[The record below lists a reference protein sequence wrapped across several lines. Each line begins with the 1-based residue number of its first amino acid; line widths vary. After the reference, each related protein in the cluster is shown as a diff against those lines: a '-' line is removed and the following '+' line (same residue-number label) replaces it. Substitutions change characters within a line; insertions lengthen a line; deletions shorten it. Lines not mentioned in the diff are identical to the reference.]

1 MIMIRYFP
9 ARAIGGSFGALVLA
23 ATLALPAPRAAAE
36 ALSATEFSSQHDP
49 RVSAVRQGQGQGGVR
64 QGGPPAFRGAGPRPP
79 GFTPG
84 AAPRVM
90 PGTPGAGFRGPAG
103 PGFSG
108 PIGQGFRGPVGPV
121 YRGPVGPAFRGP
133 VGVTGFRG
141 GRAAFIRGRHHVR
154 RGGLVLPL
162 VGLGVLGGLYV
173 GSRYYTPYAYV
184 DGPVGDECVGPTDDG
199 LCELRLT
206 EVPLEGGGA
215 ELQCVAYCPQ

>member
-1 MIMIRYFP
+1 MTGNVP
-9 ARAIGGSFGALVLA
+9 ARAIGISLGALLLA
-23 ATLALPAPRAAAE
+23 AALALPATRATAGAV
-36 ALSATEFSSQHDP
+36 ANEFSSQHDP
-49 RVSAVRQGQGQGGVR
+49 RASAVRQGQGQGGVR
-64 QGGPPAFRGAGPRPP
+64 GGPPAGFRGGGPRAP
-79 GFTPG
+79 GFPG

-90 PGTPGAGFRGPAG
+90 PGAPGAGFRGPAVVA
-103 PGFSG
+103 PGA
-108 PIGQGFRGPVGPV
+108 GFRGPGVVAPGAG
-121 YRGPVGPAFRGP
+121 YRGPAVGFRGP

-184 DGPVGDECVGPTDDG
+184 DGPVGSECAGPTDDG

-206 EVPLEGGGA
+206 EVPLESGGA
-215 ELQCVAYCPQ
+215 ELQCVAYCPQQ

>member
-1 MIMIRYFP
+1 MMHDLP
-9 ARAIGGSFGALVLA
+9 ARVIGASLCALLLA
-23 ATLALPAPRAAAE
+23 AALALAPTRATAGAVV
-36 ALSATEFSSQHDP
+36 TEFSSQHDP
-49 RVSAVRQGQGQGGVR
+49 RAGAMRQGQGQGGVR
-64 QGGPPAFRGAGPRPP
+64 GGPPAGFRGAGPRPP
-79 GFTPG
+79 GFPG
-84 AAPRVM
+84 AAPRAM
-90 PGTPGAGFRGPAG
+90 PGVPGAV
-103 PGFSG
+103 
-108 PIGQGFRGPVGPV
+108 FRGPVVAPGGG
-121 YRGPVGPAFRGP
+121 YRGPPAGYRGP

-184 DGPVGDECVGPTDDG
+184 DGPVGSECAGPTDDG

-215 ELQCVAYCPQ
+215 ELQCVAYCPQY

>member
-1 MIMIRYFP
+1 MMHDLT
-9 ARAIGGSFGALVLA
+9 ARVIGASLGALLLA
-23 ATLALPAPRAAAE
+23 AALALSPTRATAGAVV
-36 ALSATEFSSQHDP
+36 AEFSSQHDP
-49 RVSAVRQGQGQGGVR
+49 RASAVRQGQSQGGVR
-64 QGGPPAFRGAGPRPP
+64 GGPPAGFRGAGPRPP
-79 GFTPG
+79 GFPG
-84 AAPRVM
+84 AAPRAM
-90 PGTPGAGFRGPAG
+90 PGVPGAGFRGPVVA
-103 PGFSG
+103 PGG
-108 PIGQGFRGPVGPV
+108 G
-121 YRGPVGPAFRGP
+121 YRGPAVGYRGP

-184 DGPVGDECVGPTDDG
+184 DGPVGSECVGPTDDG

-215 ELQCVAYCPQ
+215 ELQCVAYCPQQ